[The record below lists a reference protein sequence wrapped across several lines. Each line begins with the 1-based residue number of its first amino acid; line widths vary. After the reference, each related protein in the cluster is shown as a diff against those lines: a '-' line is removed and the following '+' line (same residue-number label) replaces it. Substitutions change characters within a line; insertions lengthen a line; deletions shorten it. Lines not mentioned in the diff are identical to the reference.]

1 MKEKGIS
8 NAQYLISLA
17 ASFALGA
24 IVTICIY
31 LCYKMKPG
39 SKSVFEKSKQHTHIS
54 SSSDLPVCSTPVTV
68 SNALAV
74 IICIAEYDDNPQVQN
89 LQGIKKDYI
98 NLHEFFKYLNFTVI
112 PVDRK
117 SKNGPYHWTE
127 KELSDFLMVDVEK
140 ALLNGTDTIHYDAL
154 IVCVSCHGLKNSMIT
169 SDLKKIEKAVI
180 HRAVSR
186 HGSKVRELPRIF
198 IMDACDGGMSRAITR
213 SSLFQSRMQVSP
225 PLPAGGDKSV
235 DIYSLRSPSA
245 KKDTQRSNSQST
257 RKPPNSRIFTG
268 KAQ

>member
-1 MKEKGIS
+1 M
-8 NAQYLISLA
+8 
-17 ASFALGA
+17 LGPT
-24 IVTICIY
+24 VMICIY
-31 LCYKMKPG
+31 FP
-39 SKSVFEKSKQHTHIS
+39 SRSSQEAVFERSKQHIS
-54 SSSDLPVCSTPVTV
+54 SSYGSPVSSSLLPI

-127 KELSDFLMVDVEK
+127 KELSDLLMIDVEK
-140 ALLNGTDTIHYDAL
+140 ALFNGTDTIQYDAL

-198 IMDACDGGMSRAITR
+198 IIDACDGGMSRAITR
-213 SSLFQSRMQVSP
+213 SSVFQFGMKGIA
-225 PLPAGGDKSV
+225 PLSERGAEV
-235 DIYSLRSPSA
+235 LDIYSSGS
-245 KKDTQRSNSQST
+245 SG
-257 RKPPNSRIFTG
+257 KP
-268 KAQ
+268 Q